1 MEINQAIAK
10 NLTAIRTSQGISISK
25 LAKATGLSKAAISQI
40 EQGEGNPTIS
50 TLSKLA
56 SALRVPYSAILD
68 PTDHEPAA
76 ICLDDVPLMVS
87 PDGSTRTRTYYS
99 FAPDRS
105 FEVLMLEFE
114 PESSQTLSA
123 MRDATRYIIVTS
135 GMLVAEIG
143 EFSYFL
149 TSGDTIN
156 FDAADPC
163 VLKNE
168 DPVGAEAIC
177 VNAAK

>member
-10 NLTAIRTSQGISISK
+10 NLTAIRTGQGISISK
-25 LAKATGLSKAAISQI
+25 LARATGLSKAAISQI

-68 PTDHEPAA
+68 PADHEPVAV
-76 ICLDDVPLMVS
+76 CLDDVPLKVS
-87 PDGSTRTRTYYS
+87 PDGTTRTRTYYG
-99 FAPDRS
+99 FAPDRD

-114 PESSQTLSA
+114 PDSSQTLPA
-123 MRDATRYIIVTS
+123 LRDATRYLIVTS

-149 TSGDTIN
+149 TDGDTIS
-156 FDAADPC
+156 FDAADSC

-168 DPVGAEAIC
+168 DPAAAEAIC
-177 VNAAK
+177 VSAAK